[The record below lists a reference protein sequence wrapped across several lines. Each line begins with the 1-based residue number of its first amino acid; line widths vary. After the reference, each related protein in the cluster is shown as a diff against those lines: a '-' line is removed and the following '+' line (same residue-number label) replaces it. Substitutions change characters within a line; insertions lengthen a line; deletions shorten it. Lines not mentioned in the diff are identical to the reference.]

1 MKLALRLLREKVLLK
16 NYKSEMC
23 FDASSSIR
31 QLVAAERMN
40 ERASEQERRA
50 GGGGGSTASDNRI
63 EKQQQRNA
71 ATAML
76 MTFTSFVDF

>member
-1 MKLALRLLREKVLLK
+1 
-16 NYKSEMC
+16 MC
-23 FDASSSIR
+23 FNASSSTR

-40 ERASEQERRA
+40 ERVSEKERRA
-50 GGGGGSTASDNRI
+50 GCGRGGGSTTSDNRI

-76 MTFTSFVDF
+76 MTFTSFVGF